1 MCAATARTSHPA
13 RSVGVDPTSEQRALV
28 AEYADRLN
36 DDVAPAVATEV
47 RGLVGS
53 LPDELREGVTV
64 NARAKTDDGLFDKVQ
79 RMVEGRENLPPRPG
93 YQVGDVID
101 AVGARITVDNMQQL
115 EAVLDKVSEHFGV
128 GDGGRILELE
138 NMYAQPKVRNPEYR
152 VIPLTIAKEV
162 DGQLYTFELQLTTR
176 RASIAADLNH
186 NTLYKP
192 YVELTEAER
201 AAVQRAMEEAA
212 ALDQLE
218 SRGVRRP

>member
-1 MCAATARTSHPA
+1 
-13 RSVGVDPTSEQRALV
+13 
-28 AEYADRLN
+28 
-36 DDVAPAVATEV
+36 
-47 RGLVGS
+47 
-53 LPDELREGVTV
+53 
-64 NARAKTDDGLFDKVQ
+64 
-79 RMVEGRENLPPRPG
+79 MVEGGEGRPPRPD
-93 YQVGDVID
+93 YEVGDVID

-115 EAVLDKVSEHFGV
+115 EAVLDRVLEHFGV
-128 GDGGRILELE
+128 GDGGRVLELE
-138 NMYAQPKVRNPEYR
+138 NMYAQPKAGKLEYR

-186 NTLYKP
+186 NTLFKHL
-192 YVELTEAER
+192 VELTEAER

>member
-1 MCAATARTSHPA
+1 VARAVEELA
-13 RSVGVDPTSEQRALV
+13 R
-28 AEYADRLN
+28 
-36 DDVAPAVATEV
+36 
-47 RGLVGS
+47 S
-53 LPDELREGVTV
+53 LPDQLQEGVTSS
-64 NARAKTDDGLFDKVQ
+64 ARAKSGADIFDKIE
-79 RMVEGRENLPPRPG
+79 RMVQGREGLPPRPG
-93 YQVGDVID
+93 YQSGDVID

-115 EAVLDKVSEHFGV
+115 EAVLDKVLDHFGV

-138 NMYAQPKVRNPEYR
+138 NMYAQPKARNPEYR

-192 YVELTEAER
+192 YVEVSEAER

-218 SRGVRRP
+218 SRRVRRP